1 MSDIRDTE
9 HPILLFDG
17 VCNLCNASVQ
27 WVIKRDHKG
36 IFRFAAL
43 QSDIGQQLLQQLG
56 RSTTEFNSVV
66 VMVGDK
72 VYTES
77 DAPLTVASRLGGI
90 WQLARIFWLVP
101 KPIRDA
107 LYQFVARNRYRW
119 FGRTESC
126 MMPQPGWKARF
137 L

>member
-1 MSDIRDTE
+1 M
-9 HPILLFDG
+9 FDG

-36 IFRFAAL
+36 VFRFAAL
-43 QSDIGQQLLQQLG
+43 QSDIGQQLLKQLG
-56 RSTTEFNSVV
+56 RSTTEFDSTV
-66 VMVGDK
+66 VMIGDK

-77 DAPLTVASRLGGI
+77 DAPLVVASYLGGI
-90 WQLARIFWLVP
+90 WQLARIFWMVP
-101 KPIRDA
+101 RPIRDA
-107 LYQFVARNRYRW
+107 VYRFVARNRYRW

-126 MMPQPGWKARF
+126 MMPKPGWKSRF

>member
-1 MSDIRDTE
+1 MSDITDTE

-56 RSTTEFNSVV
+56 RSTTDFDSAVV
-66 VMVGDK
+66 IDGDK
-72 VYTES
+72 VFTES
-77 DAPLTVASRLGGI
+77 DAPLTIASHLGGV
-90 WQLARIFWLVP
+90 WQMARIFWLVP

-107 LYQFVARNRYRW
+107 VYRFVARNRYRW

>member
-1 MSDIRDTE
+1 MIDAD

-17 VCNLCNASVQ
+17 VCNLCNTSVQ
-27 WVIKRDHKG
+27 WVIRYDRKS

-43 QSDIGQQLLQQLG
+43 QSDVGQQLLQQLG
-56 RSTTEFNSVV
+56 RSTNHFDSAVV
-66 VMVGDK
+66 IDGNK

-101 KPIRDA
+101 KPVRDTV
-107 LYQFVARNRYRW
+107 YRFVARNRYRW

-126 MMPQPGWKARF
+126 MLPQPGWKARF